1 MSTPRKSAFSS
12 NKTDRF
18 AGEALI
24 SPQLPSTSHTSPSNG
39 RPTRKSVM
47 TSVRRSLSVPRKS
60 RSTSKKSLA
69 EQTAEDQ
76 TYTSSRFRRHDPS
89 LSPPTVEQIAMGL
102 HLSRTPHL
110 RGHAPNQFHN
120 HPGGFPRSISLPL
133 PPPPARSAM
142 KKTHAPSGAA
152 GMNPGLAA
160 PSASSTTITSL
171 STPHS
176 SNTANSVSLTSLKS
190 RMTRLLI
197 SSKGSICHGSLDDC
211 ISKNKHVR
219 PRRVPEKGCAVL
231 RRPAAD
237 VERVRRRMIDDPP
250 SVAHSGAT
258 PSAILIC

>member
-1 MSTPRKSAFSS
+1 MSTPRKSTFSS

-18 AGEALI
+18 AGEALN
-24 SPQLPSTSHTSPSNG
+24 SPQIPSTFRTSPSNG
-39 RPTRKSVM
+39 RPTPTSLM
-47 TSVRRSLSVPRKS
+47 TSVRRSLSAHKKS
-60 RSTSKKSLA
+60 RRNRWL
-69 EQTAEDQ
+69 EDQ
-76 TYTSSRFRRHDPS
+76 TYAPSRFRRRVPS

-120 HPGGFPRSISLPL
+120 HPSGFPRSISLPL

-142 KKTHAPSGAA
+142 KKTHAHAPSGAA

-197 SSKGSICHGSLDDC
+197 SSKGTSVTAASTTVSPRTSMSDPDVSQKKAVRFFVDPQQMSNALDD
-211 ISKNKHVR
+211 V
-219 PRRVPEKGCAVL
+219 
-231 RRPAAD
+231 
-237 VERVRRRMIDDPP
+237 
-250 SVAHSGAT
+250 
-258 PSAILIC
+258 

>member
-1 MSTPRKSAFSS
+1 MDPSSHKRHSSMSTPRKSTFSS

-197 SSKGSICHGSLDDC
+197 SSKGNSVTAASTTVSPRTSMSDPDVSQKKAVRFFVDPQQMSNALDD
-211 ISKNKHVR
+211 V
-219 PRRVPEKGCAVL
+219 
-231 RRPAAD
+231 
-237 VERVRRRMIDDPP
+237 
-250 SVAHSGAT
+250 
-258 PSAILIC
+258 